1 MHARNLASRLLAAS
15 IASACI
21 SVAAADIRW
30 FDGPGP
36 VRPLGMAELVAWS
49 DAALG
54 FDGQSLVALADEHCT
69 YTDAWALLQSSV
81 AGSGE
86 PAAHSESPA
95 LRRLMRALRERAGA
109 TPLGVEVISLI
120 EGLERIRP
128 CYETEA
134 FARVRARLLALTSE
148 LRRDGDVDR
157 ARSTLNLVHE
167 ALQSVGRT
175 AWGDP
180 LAVAVALRPLR
191 ARLAASVGAEQAD
204 ELCQMLAEP
213 VEFERRPTL
222 GPRMRRLIECADRLT
237 EAERAA
243 AIAALDGARAARR
256 AALLDPPPHDGA
268 APRGEQWR
276 LLEAGFERTMIEA
289 LARAIGGPRAQS
301 AELLVHGA
309 VAGDG
314 QEGDDPN
321 AHADRLM
328 DQFMTAPAAE
338 RLAKEFGEAFW
349 RNTFELGSVFDE
361 DDGTKL
367 RGAWSLPLLASAM
380 REPVSADETAVLETV
395 LADHCARVAGMQSEA
410 DLRDLRRYTDAMRS
424 EDDRVLAELR
434 AAFRAERLS
443 EESIAV
449 IQLARVEAGDGI
461 GDAGRML
468 AGRGAV
474 GLEAP
479 SASLA
484 MLALGVPQRM
494 VPPLAQASRAMLYA
508 VLAERAPAMRGEWL
522 DDRRAFL
529 ARADE
534 LAESRRALRSQML
547 ALAGTTRGNEVKNE
561 ETAAQIRAL
570 QSQVQATEEEMIAAR
585 ASLIRRAHERSR
597 SVVEALLAKD
607 VERTDHAALAAAQAC
622 VVATIQ
628 PLHAASDAATRF
640 RSALDRV
647 DDQALRDR
655 VVLALLASV
664 GDPGLRL
671 TQEIDFCTHALSAV
685 RRAERGQREDLD
697 ALPQRAFAL
706 GLQSFLRTQSGLAMA
721 WLALRDAGVED
732 AREAFAP

>member
-21 SVAAADIRW
+21 PVAVADIRW

-54 FDGQSLVALADEHCT
+54 LDGQSLAALADEHRA

-86 PAAHSESPA
+86 AAAHSESPA
-95 LRRLMRALRERAGA
+95 LRRLLQAVRERTGA
-109 TPLGVEVISLI
+109 TPLGVEVVSLI
-120 EGLERIRP
+120 EGIERIRP

-134 FARVRARLLALTSE
+134 FARVRARILALTSE
-148 LRRDGDVDR
+148 LGRDGDMDR

-167 ALQSVGRT
+167 ALQSVGRV

-180 LAVAVALRPLR
+180 LAIAQALRPLR
-191 ARLAASVGAEQAD
+191 ARLVATVGSERAD
-204 ELCQMLAEP
+204 ELFVLLAEP
-213 VEFERRPTL
+213 VEFGRRPTL

-237 EAERAA
+237 EPERAA
-243 AIAALDGARAARR
+243 AIAALDVARAARR
-256 AALLDPPPHDGA
+256 ATLLDPPPHDGSV
-268 APRGEQWR
+268 PRGEQWR
-276 LLEAGFERTMIEA
+276 LLEAGFERTMIDA
-289 LARAIGGPRAQS
+289 LAQAIGGPRAQS
-301 AELLVHGA
+301 AALLAHGA
-309 VAGDG
+309 IAGDG
-314 QEGDDPN
+314 QESDDPN
-321 AHADRLM
+321 ARADRLM
-328 DQFMTAPAAE
+328 DQFMTASAAE

-380 REPVSADETAVLETV
+380 RGPVSADETAVLETV
-395 LADHCARVAGMQSEA
+395 LADHCARVAGMQSKA
-410 DLRDLRRYTDAMRS
+410 DLRDLRRYTEAMRS

-494 VPPLAQASRAMLYA
+494 VPPLAQASRAILYA
-508 VLAERAPAMRGEWL
+508 VLAERAPAMRDEWL

-547 ALAGTTRGNEVKNE
+547 ALTGTTRGNEVTE

-570 QSQVQATEEEMIAAR
+570 QAQAQATEEEMIAAR

-597 SVVEALLAKD
+597 SVVEALLARD
-607 VERTDHAALAAAQAC
+607 VGRTDTAALAAAQAC

-628 PLHAASDAATRF
+628 PLHAASDAAPRL
-640 RSALDRV
+640 RRALDRIE
-647 DDQALRDR
+647 DR
-655 VVLALLASV
+655 TLGDRAVLALLASV
-664 GDPGLRL
+664 GDPRLRL

-721 WLALRDAGVED
+721 WLVLRDAGVED

>member
-1 MHARNLASRLLAAS
+1 MDAPSLASRLLAAT
-15 IASACI
+15 IASACV

-49 DAALG
+49 DAAFG
-54 FDGQSLVALADEHCT
+54 FDGQSLAAIAGEHRI
-69 YTDAWALLQSSV
+69 YIDAWALLQSSV

-86 PAAHSESPA
+86 AAAHGESPA
-95 LRRLMRALRERAGA
+95 LRRLMQAVRERAGA
-109 TPLGVEVISLI
+109 TPLGVEVITLI
-120 EGLERIRP
+120 EGIERIRP
-128 CYETEA
+128 CYQIEA
-134 FARVRARLLALTSE
+134 FARVREWLLALTIE
-148 LRRDGDVDR
+148 LRRDGDMDR
-157 ARSTLNLVHE
+157 ARSTLGLLNE
-167 ALQSVGRT
+167 AVQSVGRT

-180 LAVAVALRPLR
+180 LAIAVALRPIR
-191 ARLAASVGAEQAD
+191 ARLAASVGAEQAA
-204 ELCQMLAEP
+204 ELCVMLSEP

-237 EAERAA
+237 EAERTA

-268 APRGEQWR
+268 APPGEQWR
-276 LLEAGFERTMIEA
+276 LMEAGFERTMIDS
-289 LARAIGGPRAQS
+289 LARAIGGPRARS
-301 AELLVHGA
+301 AQLLVHGA
-309 VAGDG
+309 IAADG
-314 QEGDDPN
+314 QDGDDPN
-321 AHADRLM
+321 AHADRII
-328 DQFMTAPAAE
+328 DQFTTAAAAE
-338 RLAKEFGEAFW
+338 RLAKEFGGAFW
-349 RNTFELGSVFDE
+349 RNTFELGGVFDE
-361 DDGTKL
+361 DDGIKL
-367 RGAWSLPLLASAM
+367 RGAWSPPLLASAM
-380 REPVSADETAVLETV
+380 RRPVSADETAVLETL
-395 LADHCARVAGMQSEA
+395 LANHRARVAGMQSEA
-410 DLRDLRRYTDAMRS
+410 DPRDLRRYTEAMRS

-434 AAFRAERLS
+434 AAFAAERLS

-449 IQLARVEAGDGI
+449 IQLARVEGGDGI

-484 MLALGVPQRM
+484 LLALGVPQRT
-494 VPPLAQASRAMLYA
+494 VPALAEASRSMLYA

-529 ARADE
+529 ARADG
-534 LAESRRALRSQML
+534 LAESRRALRGQML
-547 ALAGTTRGNEVKNE
+547 ALAGTAGGDEAKE
-561 ETAAQIRAL
+561 QTAAQARAL
-570 QSQVQATEEEMIAAR
+570 QAQLQATEDEMIAAR
-585 ASLIRRAHERSR
+585 ASLIRRAHERAR

-607 VERTDHAALAAAQAC
+607 GGPTDDAASDAAQAC
-622 VVATIQ
+622 VMASIQ
-628 PLHAASDAATRF
+628 PLHSASDAATRL

-655 VVLALLASV
+655 VALALLASV
-664 GDPGLRL
+664 GDPRLRL

-721 WLALRDAGVED
+721 WLVLRDAGVED

>member
-1 MHARNLASRLLAAS
+1 
-15 IASACI
+15 
-21 SVAAADIRW
+21 
-30 FDGPGP
+30 
-36 VRPLGMAELVAWS
+36 
-49 DAALG
+49 
-54 FDGQSLVALADEHCT
+54 
-69 YTDAWALLQSSV
+69 
-81 AGSGE
+81 
-86 PAAHSESPA
+86 
-95 LRRLMRALRERAGA
+95 
-109 TPLGVEVISLI
+109 
-120 EGLERIRP
+120 
-128 CYETEA
+128 
-134 FARVRARLLALTSE
+134 
-148 LRRDGDVDR
+148 
-157 ARSTLNLVHE
+157 
-167 ALQSVGRT
+167 
-175 AWGDP
+175 
-180 LAVAVALRPLR
+180 
-191 ARLAASVGAEQAD
+191 
-204 ELCQMLAEP
+204 
-213 VEFERRPTL
+213 
-222 GPRMRRLIECADRLT
+222 
-237 EAERAA
+237 
-243 AIAALDGARAARR
+243 
-256 AALLDPPPHDGA
+256 
-268 APRGEQWR
+268 
-276 LLEAGFERTMIEA
+276 
-289 LARAIGGPRAQS
+289 
-301 AELLVHGA
+301 
-309 VAGDG
+309 
-314 QEGDDPN
+314 
-321 AHADRLM
+321 
-328 DQFMTAPAAE
+328 
-338 RLAKEFGEAFW
+338 
-349 RNTFELGSVFDE
+349 
-361 DDGTKL
+361 
-367 RGAWSLPLLASAM
+367 
-380 REPVSADETAVLETV
+380 
-395 LADHCARVAGMQSEA
+395 
-410 DLRDLRRYTDAMRS
+410 
-424 EDDRVLAELR
+424 
-434 AAFRAERLS
+434 
-443 EESIAV
+443 
-449 IQLARVEAGDGI
+449 
-461 GDAGRML
+461 ML

-706 GLQSFLRTQSGLAMA
+706 GLQSFLRTQSGLTMA